1 MPFDID
7 SLMCRGGGRDFLS
20 YPVRLIYLFE
30 MNPCCLKSFSPS
42 EIIAW
47 LSMDPFVAVVMCPL
61 LLLALLYFN
70 KPLPVISPGK
80 MSASSSELINSIHH
94 SFHLLTIAGRVSERG
109 IRVVQLH

>member
-1 MPFDID
+1 MPFDIA
-7 SLMCRGGGRDFLS
+7 SCAGAGEGISFPILCGLF
-20 YPVRLIYLFE
+20 IYLFE

-94 SFHLLTIAGRVSERG
+94 SFHLLTIAGLVSERG